1 MQRHRLI
8 AALSP
13 ALMTLA
19 CWTHPLMAADAPTN
33 GPQDQS
39 PTPGQIAKPAAQGRD
54 DQKNKTQKKAKTGQ
68 PDQSKPI
75 NLAAVSVNGYSASL
89 TRAMSIKQSAD
100 TIVDAISAQDVGDY
114 PDINV
119 AESLQRVT
127 GVQISRLSPD
137 GTTAN
142 EGNTVTVRGLPT
154 EFNYVTLNGDSIASA
169 SNNLITQ
176 SADRSFDFSV
186 LSPDF
191 ISSLQVIKSPKA
203 DMTEGGIAAT
213 IDVNTIMPLDIG
225 KELFK
230 ASASGQTSTDENSP
244 RANVSAIYSNVF
256 ANNTFGLTL
265 GLSENKR
272 QYVND
277 SYTDAQLDQQIIDGK
292 NYLVLDSLGISKIY
306 NSYDTKTA
314 YAAFQFRP
322 RSDLDFSLVALSDQ
336 TKNFEDQSA
345 FDIRPQYGSSYSDI
359 VADASNVLTTQIANG
374 NYFEDQT
381 FDTWNT
387 QKQNSLQFK
396 TQWRP
401 GNWEISGALAF
412 SNSHTESDQ
421 IGIDTLESGAF
432 GIGPSYTG
440 GYRIIPG
447 DPIASFV
454 LDPNFN
460 VSNPNNYFVNY
471 VGGNL
476 LNRGDIVRSAKL
488 DATYHFDDG
497 FIESIEVGARIQ
509 KENITNASIFFGS
522 TALGHAD
529 VAPFI
534 GTWPY
539 GGASLNGYTGSA
551 NVPTNFP
558 YINPLIFLNDYYGG
572 SLTNFQNDNP
582 IGGVG
587 SNSSQDPTNQYG
599 ITEYDRAAYV
609 MANYQ
614 FNGSIP
620 IHGNIGVR
628 LVSTGESVT
637 DSTYNLND
645 VIFDLPPP
653 PPPAPAY
660 IAPAYSPINFSHSYT
675 DVLPSFNLTA
685 DLQPDLFLRFAAA
698 ETMTRPTLADLAPAY
713 KFAISTG
720 DYVLESGNPDLNP
733 FKATQYDMSL
743 EWYFAPGSMLST
755 AVFYKDVATFIQTES
770 RPLTIQDYQFTQ
782 EYPVNSTGGNVK
794 GVESNYIQLFPFL
807 PGFLSG
813 LGMQLN
819 ATWAVGIED
828 ADPAADIPAH
838 AFENLSKWTSNAS
851 VFWEKHGWSLR
862 AAYNYRSK
870 YLADPNVRGI
880 GVTSAWGNSYAEW
893 DFQAS
898 YAFNQNFSVF
908 LEGTNLAGKPQSFTL
923 KTLYGDSASYPQTWI
938 SGDRRISAGFRVS
951 F

>member
-1 MQRHRLI
+1 MQRHQLF
-8 AALSP
+8 AALSST
-13 ALMTLA
+13 LMTLA
-19 CWTHPLMAADAPTN
+19 CWSHPLLAAEPTAGSGQAAAPVVRGKIEPNAKNQKSTKTN
-33 GPQDQS
+33 Q
-39 PTPGQIAKPAAQGRD
+39 PA
-54 DQKNKTQKKAKTGQ
+54 
-68 PDQSKPI
+68 PSKPI
-75 NLAAVSVNGYSASL
+75 SLAAVSVTGYSSSL

-137 GTTAN
+137 GSTAN

-154 EFNYVTLNGDSIASA
+154 EFNYITLNGDSIASA

-191 ISSLQVIKSPKA
+191 ISSLQVVKSPKA

-225 KELFK
+225 KEILK
-230 ASASGQTSTDENSP
+230 ASASGQASTNENSP
-244 RANVSAIYSNVF
+244 KENVSAIYSNVF

-272 QYVND
+272 QYIND
-277 SYTDAQLDQQIIDGK
+277 SYTDAQLDQQTINKK

-314 YAAFQFRP
+314 YLALQFRP
-322 RSDLDFSLVALSDQ
+322 RSDLDFSLVAIGDR
-336 TKNFEDQSA
+336 TKNYEDQSA
-345 FDIRPQYGSSYSDI
+345 FNIRPQYGSSYPNL

-401 GNWEISGALAF
+401 GNWEVNGALAF
-412 SNSHTESDQ
+412 SNSRTESEQ
-421 IGIDTLESGAF
+421 IGIDTLEAG
-432 GIGPSYTG
+432 GLGVGPSYTG

-460 VSNPNNYFVNY
+460 VSDPNNYFMNY
-471 VGGNL
+471 AGGNL
-476 LNRGDIVRSAKL
+476 LNRGDTVRSAKI
-488 DATYHFDDG
+488 DATYNFDDS
-497 FIESIEVGARIQ
+497 FINSIEVGARIQ
-509 KENITNASIFFGS
+509 KENITNSSIFFGS

-529 VAPFI
+529 VAPFV
-534 GTWPY
+534 GSWPH
-539 GGASLNGYTGSA
+539 GGSSLNGYTGGA

-558 YINPLIFLNDYYGG
+558 YIDPRIFLSDYYDG
-572 SLTNFQNDNP
+572 SLTNFQNANP

-587 SNSSQDPTNQYG
+587 SNSNQDPTNQYG

-637 DSTYNLND
+637 DNTYNLND
-645 VIFDLPPP
+645 VTFDLPPP

-660 IAPAYSPINFSHSYT
+660 TAPAYSPINFSHSYT
-675 DVLPSFNLTA
+675 EVLPSFNLTA
-685 DLQPDLFLRFAAA
+685 DLRPDLFLRFAAA
-698 ETMTRPTLADLAPAY
+698 ETMTRPTLANLAPAY
-713 KFAISTG
+713 RFAISPG
-720 DYVLESGNPDLNP
+720 NYVLESGNPNLNP
-733 FKATQYDMSL
+733 FKARQYDMSL

-770 RPLTIQDYQFTQ
+770 QPLAIQGYPFTQ
-782 EYPVNSTGGNVK
+782 EFPVNSTGGNVK
-794 GVESNYIQLFPFL
+794 GVEANYIQMFPFL

-819 ATWAVGIED
+819 TTWAVGVED
-828 ADPAADIPAH
+828 ADPVANIPRH
-838 AFENLSKWTSNAS
+838 GFENLSKWTANAS
-851 VFWEKHGWSLR
+851 VFWERNGWSLR

-880 GVTSAWGNSYAEW
+880 GVTSAWGNSYAEL

-898 YAFNQNFSVF
+898 YAISKNFSVF
-908 LEGTNLAGKPQSFTL
+908 LEGTNLAGKPQTFNL
-923 KTLYGDSASYPQTWI
+923 KTLYGNSASYPQTWI
-938 SGDRRISAGFRVS
+938 SGDRRISAGVRVS
-951 F
+951 L